1 MTSFKENST
10 INSARREQLL
20 TVGDLIDFKEQL
32 TKEIAK
38 LIQQKVAE
46 PTKRWLKSK
55 EVRHILGLSIGKL
68 QYLRNNGV
76 IPFTKLGGVTYYD
89 YHDIVKLMS
98 DGIGKVNLKVA

>member
-1 MTSFKENST
+1 MTSFKDNST
-10 INSARREQLL
+10 INSVQREQLL

-38 LIQQKVAE
+38 LLQQKVAE
-46 PTKRWLKSK
+46 PTKRWLKSN
-55 EVRHILGLSIGKL
+55 EVRNILGLSIGKL
-68 QYLRNNGV
+68 QYLRNKGA

-98 DGIGKVNLKVA
+98 DGIGKVNLKVT